1 MASETEETES
11 TSALTSLSCQLQ
23 NCSIST
29 PIEFSPSDPSDPSNN
44 DDFTLQEGGKTY
56 LRGERMPATK
66 GKKKGWFWNYGEEI
80 YCEDNA
86 QWFWLCLKC
95 WNKKQFKAYKTI
107 FIFHLKSHLKADHFI
122 TKISF

>member
-11 TSALTSLSCQLQ
+11 TSALTLLSCQLQ

-29 PIEFSPSDPSDPSNN
+29 PIEFSPLDLLNPLNN

-56 LRGERMPATK
+56 LCGEQMPAIK

-80 YCEDNA
+80 YYKDNM
-86 QWFWLCLKC
+86 QWLGSM
-95 WNKKQFKAYKTI
+95 
-107 FIFHLKSHLKADHFI
+107 KSA
-122 TKISF
+122 SAPPRGGAREPGSYY